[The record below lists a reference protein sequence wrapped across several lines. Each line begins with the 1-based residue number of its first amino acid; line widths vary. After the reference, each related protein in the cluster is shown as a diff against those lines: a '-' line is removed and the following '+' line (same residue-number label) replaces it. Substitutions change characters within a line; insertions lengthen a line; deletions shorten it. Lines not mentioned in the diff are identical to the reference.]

1 MEPDFEIARKAKLKP
16 IQEVASSLGLL
27 EEDLIPYGRFKAKV
41 LLRALEERR
50 EKPSGKLIVVSS
62 ITPTPLGEGKT
73 TVSIGLGQAL
83 ARLGKRVMIALREP
97 SIGPCMGA
105 KGGGTGGGYSQVL
118 PPEEINLHFTGD
130 FHAVTTAH
138 NLLAAALDNHI
149 FHGNRL
155 GIDPRQVL
163 WRRVV
168 DMNDRALRQI
178 VVGLGGKMQGVP
190 REDGFLITAASEVM
204 ALLCLAEDPR
214 DLKERLGRILVA
226 FRYDGKPVLA
236 KELKVEGA
244 MAALLKDAIHP
255 NLVQT
260 LEGVPAF
267 VHGGPFANI
276 AHGCNSVIA
285 TKLAL
290 KLADYCVT
298 EAGFGFDLGAEKFFD
313 IKCPYAKLKPDA
325 VVLVTTARAL
335 KYHGGAGEKGAGQE
349 NIPAIERGMANW
361 EKHIE
366 AVRMFR
372 VPLVVAINRFAQDID
387 SELKFIRDRC
397 AQLGAEA
404 VVADVWAQGGEG
416 GIALA
421 EKLLE
426 ILDRI
431 PSHFAPLYNWNLSV
445 RSKIELIARKMYGAK
460 GVSYTREAGR
470 QIDRFEALG
479 YSKLPICVA
488 KTPRSLSDDPALLGR
503 PLDFTVTVNEVRIA
517 AGAGFL
523 IPIIGEIMT
532 MPGLPR
538 RPSAEQIDLD
548 EEGRIVGLF

>member
-1 MEPDFEIARKAKLKP
+1 MESDFEIARKAKLKP
-16 IQEVASSLGLL
+16 IQEVASRLGLL

-41 LLRALEERR
+41 LLKALEERR
-50 EKPSGKLIVVSS
+50 KKPSGKLIVVSS

-73 TVSIGLGQAL
+73 TVTIGLGQAL

-138 NLLAAALDNHI
+138 NLLAAVLDNHL

-178 VVGLGGKMQGVP
+178 IIGLGGKMQGVP

-204 ALLCLAEDPR
+204 ALLCLAEDLH

-276 AHGCNSVIA
+276 AHGCNSVVA

-335 KYHGGAGEKGAGQE
+335 KYHGGAGEKGMGQE
-349 NIPAIERGMANW
+349 NIAAIERGMANW

-366 AVRMFR
+366 AVRLFR
-372 VPLVVAINRFAQDID
+372 VPLVVAINRFAQDTD

-416 GIALA
+416 GIPLA

-426 ILDRI
+426 ILHRI
-431 PSHFAPLYNWNLSV
+431 PSHFTPLYHWNLSV
-445 RSKIELIARKMYGAK
+445 RSKIELIAKKVYGAK
-460 GVSYTREAGR
+460 GVSYMREAER

-479 YSKLPICVA
+479 YSKLPICIA
-488 KTPRSLSDDPALLGR
+488 KTPRSLSDNPALLGR